1 MRLLSLGIDKDII
14 NRFDE
19 ISQYIIDE
27 VTEFDDALYHLSVRF
42 YNLVLIKSDSLKEC
56 LSLLRSTFNTIT
68 AFVIVTEN
76 NSKEFELK
84 LLKNGAISVIK
95 EPLDGELIMAKVES
109 IHRDNFKEALFYE
122 DYFRLNHKDKEIID
136 NNNEQI
142 KIRGKAYEILSYL
155 LKNKNRPPISKDEL
169 IYALWED
176 PEMVSDN
183 IIEVNMNQIRSKL
196 RERFSKDFIETV
208 RNRGYRLK
216 KQ

>member
-1 MRLLSLGIDKDII
+1 MRLLSVGIENDILDQF
-14 NRFDE
+14 NDV
-19 ISQYIIDE
+19 SQYIIDE

-56 LSLLRSTFNTIT
+56 LSLLKTTFNTIT
-68 AFVIVTEN
+68 AFVIVTN
-76 NSKEFELK
+76 NSSKEFELK

-95 EPLDGELIMAKVES
+95 KPFDTDLFMAKIES
-109 IHRDNFKEALFYE
+109 IHRDNFKEVLYYN
-122 DYFRLNHKDKEIID
+122 DYFGVNHKEREIID
-136 NNNEQI
+136 NNNQQI

-155 LKNKNRPPISKDEL
+155 IKNKNRPPISKEEL

-196 RERFSKDFIETV
+196 RDRFSKDFIETV

-216 KQ
+216 NQ